1 MSYRSNGS
9 YVPQDY
15 PEFPIELAARLIRS
29 EKPDPEDVKEFV
41 SRMKLAYDRGAS
53 CASKMRELQNTIN
66 IQEQTIRLLSI
77 SEE

>member
-41 SRMKLAYDRGAS
+41 SRMKLAYDRGA
-53 CASKMRELQNTIN
+53 RELQNTIN